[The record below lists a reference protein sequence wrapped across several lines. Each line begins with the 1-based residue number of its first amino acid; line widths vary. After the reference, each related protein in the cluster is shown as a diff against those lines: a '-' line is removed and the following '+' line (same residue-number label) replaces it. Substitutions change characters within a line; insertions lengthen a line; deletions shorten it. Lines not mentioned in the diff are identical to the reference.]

1 MTLWVYASMY
11 LSGKLLHTLL
21 LLTGRLITMFS
32 ASEVDQRYKE
42 MMQNMTTVQE
52 IIAYQD
58 NKVHKVQ

>member
-1 MTLWVYASMY
+1 MY

-52 IIAYQD
+52 IVAYQD